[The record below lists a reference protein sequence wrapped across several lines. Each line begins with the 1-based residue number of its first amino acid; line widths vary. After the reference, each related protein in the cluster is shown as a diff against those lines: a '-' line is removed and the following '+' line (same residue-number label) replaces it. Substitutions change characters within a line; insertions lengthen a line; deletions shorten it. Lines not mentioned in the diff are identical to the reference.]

1 MSKKQPTGAKRT
13 RVERGI
19 YSRVTA
25 DGQTVLE
32 IVYRDS
38 DGKQRWEKGD
48 GGIRAARARRDDLA
62 GRKAR
67 GEKVRPQPNLR
78 FNEAADAWWTDKALK
93 LRPNTQSAYSAS
105 LKHLREKYGRI
116 KLDDIGVSSVAKF
129 VSEQEAKGMK
139 GWTIKGQMT
148 VLGRIFDHA
157 SRHLGWAGQNP
168 VRQLDRDE
176 RPKADEREKR
186 ILSADELERLL
197 TSVDEQYRLL
207 FRFAASTGAR
217 LGEVLGL
224 RWHALDF
231 DRATVHI
238 SHQLDRRGEYV
249 ELKTKRSRR
258 TIEIPP
264 SLCTALKAHKL
275 ASRHSTDHDYVF
287 ASRAGDGYDH
297 RNIGGRV
304 MARAVKAA
312 KLGKEERD
320 GQIVKHAPTFHSLR
334 HSHGSALIAAG
345 WDLEEVS
352 ARLGHRDVT
361 ITARVYVHAY
371 ESANRSAARS
381 SRLETM
387 YGDSSAPCNTVRA
400 TDGSS
405 QQQAATSDGAEVRS
419 LAAKRSAAM

>member
-1 MSKKQPTGAKRT
+1 MSNAQPTGAQRT
-13 RVERGI
+13 RVEKGI
-19 YSRVTA
+19 YTRRTA
-25 DGQTVLE
+25 DGREVFE

-38 DGKQRWEKGD
+38 DGRQRWEKVD
-48 GGIRAARARRDDLA
+48 GGIRAARSRRDDVA

-67 GEKVRPQPNLR
+67 GEKVRPRPNLR
-78 FNEAADAWWTDKALK
+78 FNDAADAWWTDKALK
-93 LRPNTQSAYSAS
+93 LRPNTQSAYGAS
-105 LKHLREKYGRI
+105 LKHLRERYGRI
-116 KLDDIGVSSVAKF
+116 RLDDIGVSSVARF
-129 VSEQEAKGMK
+129 VSEQEAKGLK

-197 TSVDEQYRLL
+197 SAVDDRYRLL

-217 LGEVLGL
+217 LGEALGL
-224 RWHALDF
+224 RWHALGF
-231 DRATVHI
+231 DAGTVHI

-264 SLCTALKAHKL
+264 SLVSELRAHKL
-275 ASRHSTDHDYVF
+275 ASPHSTEHDYVF
-287 ASRAGDGYDH
+287 ASRAGDGFDH

-361 ITARVYVHAY
+361 VTARIYVHAY
-371 ESANRSAARS
+371 ESAKRSAARS
-381 SRLETM
+381 DRLEVM
-387 YGDSSAPCNTVRA
+387 YGGGSPASNVRA

-405 QQQAATSDGAEVRS
+405 GQQTATPDGAEVRS
-419 LAAKRSAAM
+419 LAAKRSVAQ